1 MGLLELFVEK
11 ARVKCCEVTG
21 LDPLNCEIGN
31 IRYSFDV
38 FGSQDWCLH
47 SEDSSSKTLISIDP
61 FPITQRIKD
70 YRAKH

>member
-31 IRYSFDV
+31 IRQTLLLFLV
-38 FGSQDWCLH
+38 HKVMILFGMN
-47 SEDSSSKTLISIDP
+47 
-61 FPITQRIKD
+61 IKD
-70 YRAKH
+70 GSLMFTL

>member
-31 IRYSFDV
+31 IRQTLLLFSV
-38 FGSQDWCLH
+38 HKVMILFGMN
-47 SEDSSSKTLISIDP
+47 
-61 FPITQRIKD
+61 IKD
-70 YRAKH
+70 GSLMFTL